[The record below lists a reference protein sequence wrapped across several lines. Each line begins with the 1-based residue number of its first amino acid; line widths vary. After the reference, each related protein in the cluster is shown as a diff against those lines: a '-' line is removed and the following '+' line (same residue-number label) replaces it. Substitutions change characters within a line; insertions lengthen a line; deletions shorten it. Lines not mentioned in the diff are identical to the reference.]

1 VASSSRKVRGISC
14 SSSGATQHES
24 KGHAVTT
31 RMIARLLSCDY
42 EAEAALLARPT
53 PGSHYYVPDQT
64 LSVTEAERWGI
75 SRECDFFGGVVPFP
89 FVGTKA
95 ITHPLPS
102 TLRTVPDG
110 WSYDMARATKPVVLE
125 GYTAFDDS
133 SAYEAGLNLLRVGA
147 IRVKPCNAQ
156 GGVGQFTV
164 NTLNDL
170 KRVIARIPH
179 DEGTVLEQQL
189 TSSVTFSVGAVQL
202 EDREI
207 SYWGTQSLTR
217 DNFGTAVYGGSRLQV
232 FPGKLGALIGPAL
245 NPPTRLAIEQALIY
259 EQAALRS
266 YPGLFMSRRN
276 YDVIQGLD
284 GRGNWKSGVLEQSW
298 RIGGASPA
306 EILAFQA
313 LEQAPRKSCLVETVE
328 RYGRGHE
335 PPKGAQLIYV
345 GDDPDAGEMIKYA
358 QVLA

>member
-1 VASSSRKVRGISC
+1 MATTSRKILGISC
-14 SSSGATQHES
+14 TTPSPRQHDC
-24 KGHAVTT
+24 KGHAEIT
-31 RMIARLLSCDY
+31 RMIAGLLSWDY
-42 EAEAALLARPT
+42 ETEPALINRPVGT
-53 PGSHYYVPDQT
+53 HYYVPDRT
-64 LSVTEAERWGI
+64 LSVRQAESWGI
-75 SRECDFFGGVVPFP
+75 ARECDLFGGVVPFP

-95 ITHPLPS
+95 ITHPLSSPS
-102 TLRTVPDG
+102 RYVPEG
-110 WSYDMARATKPVVLE
+110 WSCDMAEATKAIVLE

-133 SAYEAGLNLLRVGA
+133 SAYEAGSSLLRAGA

-156 GGVGQFTV
+156 GGVGQITI
-164 NTLNDL
+164 NTLNEL

-179 DEGTVLEQQL
+179 DEGTVLEEQL
-189 TSSVTFSVGAVQL
+189 YGSLTFSVGAARI

-217 DNFGTAVYGGSRLQV
+217 DNSGALVYGGSRLQV
-232 FPGKLGALIGPAL
+232 FPGTLGGLLEQAL
-245 NPPTRLAIEQALIY
+245 NPPVRLAIEQALIY
-259 EQAALRS
+259 ERAALRS

-276 YDVIQGLD
+276 YDIIQGLD

-313 LEQAPRKSCLVETVE
+313 LEQAPRTSCLVETVE

-335 PPKGAQLIYV
+335 PPDGAELIYV
-345 GDDPDAGEMIKYA
+345 GDDPVAGEMIKYA